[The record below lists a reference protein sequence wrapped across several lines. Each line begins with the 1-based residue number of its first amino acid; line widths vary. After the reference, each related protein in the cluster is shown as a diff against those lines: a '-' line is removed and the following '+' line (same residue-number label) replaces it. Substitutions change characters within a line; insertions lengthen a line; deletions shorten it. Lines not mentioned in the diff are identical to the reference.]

1 MKKLA
6 LALVAALPLAF
17 ASCGDDDAS
26 DLTLNQSSVT
36 LDYNAETTLK
46 ASEKNCTWTS
56 SNPFVATVDNDGVV
70 KAAHVG
76 TAVITAT
83 KDGNTVKCNVTVNAT
98 NNNFTLPEMNWGAKI
113 DAIRPLYTAFDE
125 LKVGDSYIFSTKNAT
140 GLPMYTYT
148 FNDNLL
154 VLSQLTVSEEE
165 DASKDLQGFLDQ
177 RYKLY
182 EQNDQ
187 LQAYIYTD
195 ANTMSEGTLYIAYGP
210 DDEGDWYVNFQPMDA
225 TKAGNASYVEN
236 IMAARE
242 ATKAAKKN

>member
-26 DLTLNQSSVT
+26 DLTLDQSSVT

-76 TAVITAT
+76 TAVISAT

-125 LKVGDSYIFSTKNAT
+125 LKDGNYYMFATKNAS
-140 GLPMYTYT
+140 GLPMYTYEFDT
-148 FNDNLL
+148 TTGGL
-154 VLSQLTVSEEE
+154 VLSQLTVAAAEEE
-165 DASKDLQGFLDQ
+165 DFFYFIEQ
-177 RYKLY
+177 RYQY
-182 EQNDQ
+182 YDTTEDNDD
-187 LQAYIYTD
+187 IYLN
-195 ANTMSEGTLYIAYGP
+195 ANTMSEATLYIKYGTDKDDDAYA
-210 DDEGDWYVNFQPMDA
+210 VFQPMDA
-225 TKAGNASYVEN
+225 TRADVHSYDAKA
-236 IMAARE
+236 
-242 ATKAAKKN
+242 KAAVKATSSVKKH